1 MDTLAVKSKL
11 IESKIPIT
19 ANRVAKSL
27 TYDENL
33 LDETEFVGVITGTGM
48 SKNPFFK
55 VAKKKKKKKKK

>member
-1 MDTLAVKSKL
+1 MKSKL
-11 IESKIPIT
+11 IENKVAIT

-33 LDETEFVGVITGTGM
+33 LDEREFVGEITGAGM
-48 SKNPFFK
+48 AKNPFFK